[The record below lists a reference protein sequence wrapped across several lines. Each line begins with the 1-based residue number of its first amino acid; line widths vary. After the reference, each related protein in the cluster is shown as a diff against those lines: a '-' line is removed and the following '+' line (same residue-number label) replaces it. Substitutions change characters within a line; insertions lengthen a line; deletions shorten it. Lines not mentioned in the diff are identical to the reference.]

1 MKKFFKGFI
10 YAFNG
15 VKLSFQERNMKVHA
29 IAAIVVLIVACFFP
43 LSSADWVELLFAIGL
58 VLSAET
64 FNTAI
69 EQLVNLIRDDCHVP
83 YANKKLGKAK
93 DLSAGA
99 VLIAATAA
107 AVIGVRIFLPHV
119 LRML

>member
-1 MKKFFKGFI
+1 
-10 YAFNG
+10 
-15 VKLSFQERNMKVHA
+15 MKVHTVAA
-29 IAAIVVLIVACFFP
+29 IAVLVVASFFP

-58 VLSAET
+58 VMSAET

-83 YANKKLGKAK
+83 YENKKLGKAK

-99 VLIAATAA
+99 VLIAAVAA

-119 LRML
+119 LKVF

>member
-1 MKKFFKGFI
+1 MKKFFKGFV

-15 VKLSFQERNMKVHA
+15 VKLSFQERNMKVHTFMA
-29 IAAIVVLIVACFFP
+29 VLVLIVASFFP
-43 LSSADWVELLFAIGL
+43 LTSADWVELLFAIGL
-58 VLSAET
+58 VMSAET

-107 AVIGVRIFLPHV
+107 AVIGIRIFVPYLI
-119 LRML
+119 